1 MGVLLIFRGGWDVF
15 GKLQT
20 ANSFGIFPS
29 GIEFLTSTILGSLGE
44 EPSSGSLGEEPSP
57 VISTFSPLFRD
68 PCSVFCFS
76 LGDETCF

>member
-1 MGVLLIFRGGWDVF
+1 MFWKDANGQLFWDF
-15 GKLQT
+15 PL
-20 ANSFGIFPS
+20 GIDC
-29 GIEFLTSTILGSLGE
+29 LTRTILGSLGE

-57 VISTFSPLFRD
+57 VTSTSPPLLRD